1 MVVGLPNVARSPHD
15 LESGVGTH
23 VCRPFVPSTPNQEF
37 LGDCEESWGIRE
49 STRVVQQ
56 TMATDIPACE
66 AHTAVY
72 TFGPDI
78 VCWLTSNAN
87 GCLMTMYVPLRVTP
101 HTWPL
106 YFPSVYS
113 STQQRLKQQIMAYHR
128 IGHKCRHVVAEYIPV
143 YKIEHSPTPSKVH
156 KPPHQSI
163 KVWLCLPPGPLRHH
177 PPAVNPHPPGSAPRQ
192 PRSAI
197 SWAHVGAPSAR
208 PHPWLPARPLPLLF
222 RCSLHLV
229 VYECFGHG
237 RNLAERFISPQW
249 CGLYIATRVWVIPRF
264 FIRGVG
270 QLINLLTRR
279 WRGCRP
285 HKLLLQSTRVSAN
298 KHRCL
303 VLYCGPHTRLREL
316 LCSI

>member
-1 MVVGLPNVARSPHD
+1 MSKSLAVP
-15 LESGVGTH
+15 TK
-23 VCRPFVPSTPNQEF
+23 RPP
-37 LGDCEESWGIRE
+37 
-49 STRVVQQ
+49 
-56 TMATDIPACE
+56 
-66 AHTAVY
+66 
-72 TFGPDI
+72 
-78 VCWLTSNAN
+78 
-87 GCLMTMYVPLRVTP
+87 
-101 HTWPL
+101 
-106 YFPSVYS
+106 
-113 STQQRLKQQIMAYHR
+113 
-128 IGHKCRHVVAEYIPV
+128 
-143 YKIEHSPTPSKVH
+143 PTP
-156 KPPHQSI
+156 
-163 KVWLCLPPGPLRHH
+163 
-177 PPAVNPHPPGSAPRQ
+177 PPAVNRPPPGSAPRQ